1 MNKHLQ
7 FFHFILICESFVQM
21 YWENSVYSSLIK
33 HFSRIWISSPSLF
46 LYEHG
51 VKYFHEEHVFKN
63 HDEVCQHYFL
73 KINRRWGF
81 LKSIDLIERVECL
94 FAVRQWKEGIS
105 KFSLAPAVAIMSTA
119 VGNWKE
125 WHMMVMLKPQH

>member
-7 FFHFILICESFVQM
+7 FLHFILICKSFVKI

-81 LKSIDLIERVECL
+81 LKSIDLIERFECL
-94 FAVRQWKEGIS
+94 YSFWDGKNENSLKMIS
-105 KFSLAPAVAIMSTA
+105 KLFEKSQRICQFLRIYI
-119 VGNWKE
+119 
-125 WHMMVMLKPQH
+125 LF